1 MYTND
6 FVRRMQSPGG
16 DRRRGRS
23 MHIDIPLLITLIV
36 LCLGG
41 LMVLYSASGQSAFYV
56 KRQALFMLTG
66 FVAMILVAQLPVRFW
81 ERYAVIFYVIGLLS
95 LVMVLFFGVG
105 AKGAQRWLD
114 LGFTR
119 FQPSEL
125 MKVAVPLMISAY
137 LGKRSIP
144 PTFNHIVVT
153 LLLIALPVFLIVE
166 QPDLGTS
173 ILIFAAG
180 FFVLFLAGL
189 RKRYLLGAFLLA
201 LAAIPSL
208 WFFVMR
214 DYQKQRV
221 LTLLSPEE
229 DKLGAGWNIIQ
240 STTAIGSGGING
252 KGWTMGTQSQ
262 LNFLPESHTDFII
275 AVLAEEFGLIGV
287 LTLCTAY
294 LLLIGRCM
302 FIALNSQSQFG
313 RLIAGGLS
321 LTFFIYVFVNMS
333 MVSGILP
340 VVGVPLPLI
349 SYGGTA
355 IVTLFLGFGILMA
368 ISTEPKR
375 IRIDL

>member
-16 DRRRGRS
+16 ERRSGRS
-23 MHIDIPLLITLIV
+23 MHIDIPLLLTLIL

-41 LMVLYSASGQSAFYV
+41 LMVLYSASGQSVFYV
-56 KRQALFMLTG
+56 KRQALFMLSG

-137 LGKRSIP
+137 LGKRPIP
-144 PTFNHIVVT
+144 PSFTHIVVT

-189 RKRYLLGAFLLA
+189 RKRYLMGAFLLA

-302 FIALNSQSQFG
+302 FIAVNSQSQFG